1 MENIGILVS
10 IVVASIA
17 CILSLIAAFGSYK
30 KVNQLEGQHLQK
42 VITLKERVDAMDG
55 IVKSLYGMAGDIQEI
70 KTDIRWLK
78 SAVRSNGKQ
87 GEGWTT

>member
-17 CILSLIAAFGSYK
+17 CVLSLVAAFQANK
-30 KVNQLEGQHLQK
+30 KVQQVEGRHLQE
-42 VITLKERVDAMDG
+42 VVALKERVDSMNG
-55 IVKSLYGMAGDIQEI
+55 IVRSLYGMAGDIQEI

-78 SAVRSNGKQ
+78 EAVGKHCD
-87 GEGWTT
+87 